1 MFTRRLASESCF
13 YTREKQEVAFDWLDD
28 PDEREAGSGFGWA
41 MKDNGVEPLCTQERV
56 QQNSVGPKDVSSD
69 YVEQDASKGKGSF
82 IQALW
87 TLYAKSSLYR
97 LIYKAWKRHGPQDL
111 TTWTLL
117 AQAVLDGCYAE
128 KWPDTVFQV
137 PDVCSICLS
146 PMHCPEKTHCGH
158 GFHLQC
164 LLQHLDVSNTCPLQ
178 GTEPIENILETVM
191 SPRKMGELER
201 SIALD
206 QFSHF
211 LGLLWTPRLASKAY
225 WEAQELSRHHG
236 QKEN

>member
-1 MFTRRLASESCF
+1 MPVVSAPCSCQPDCLVCGRGDVSTHDCAIHVLLESMVFQEGMLYGEPTEARLEEILQSGKEYLPRAIAFAPSE
-13 YTREKQEVAFDWLDD
+13 
-28 PDEREAGSGFGWA
+28 
-41 MKDNGVEPLCTQERV
+41 
-56 QQNSVGPKDVSSD
+56 PKDVSSD
-69 YVEQDASKGKGSF
+69 YVEQEASKGKGAF

-97 LIYKAWKRHGPQDL
+97 LAYKAWKRHGPQNL

-117 AQAVLDGCYAE
+117 AHTVLDGCYAE

-146 PMHCPEKTHCGH
+146 PMHWPEKTRCGH
-158 GFHLQC
+158 GFHLQY
-164 LLQHLDVSNTCPLQ
+164 LLQHLDVSNTCPFLQ
-178 GTEPIENILETVM
+178 GAQPIENILETVM
-191 SPRKMGELER
+191 SPRQMGELER

-211 LGLLWTPRLASKAY
+211 FGLL
-225 WEAQELSRHHG
+225 
-236 QKEN
+236 